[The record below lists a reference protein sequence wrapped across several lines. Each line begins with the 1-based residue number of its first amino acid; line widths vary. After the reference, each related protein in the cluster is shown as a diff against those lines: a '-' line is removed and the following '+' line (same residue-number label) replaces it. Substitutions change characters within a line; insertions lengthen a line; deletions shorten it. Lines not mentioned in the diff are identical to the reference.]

1 MTFESLW
8 EELAP
13 IGLSAATGGYRR
25 PGFSS
30 AAREAQ
36 DWFLE
41 AAFARGLQVEG
52 DELGTMTVA
61 WWRPDGASGPGVL
74 TGSHLDSVIDGGAYD
89 GALGVVSGLAAID
102 VLRDRGVTP
111 SSPIGVAV
119 FAEEEGA
126 RFGVPCLG
134 SRVVTGGLELDDL
147 QLLRDRDG
155 TWFLDA
161 LADYGIHPD
170 PEATTVSTP
179 DLAARVGCFV
189 ELHVEQG
196 RGLVELDAPVGVGTG
211 IWPHGR
217 WRFDVT
223 GQADHAGSTRM
234 EDRHDPMVTWASTV
248 LAAREQAR
256 RSGQRATFGRVEVAP
271 NGTNTI
277 PSRVS
282 AWLDARAED
291 DEALDALVAAVR
303 GAADESAARD
313 GTGVVVTTESHSP
326 TVRFDGPLVDRLAA
340 PGRPTLPTQA
350 GHDAGVLSAAG
361 IPTTMLFVRNPT
373 GISHAPEEHAEA
385 ADCLAGVEALAD
397 ALAELAS

>member
-1 MTFESLW
+1 MTFEPLW
-8 EELAP
+8 EDLAP

-25 PGFSS
+25 QGFSS

-41 AAFARGLQVEG
+41 AAHARGLQVES

-61 WWRPDGASGPGVL
+61 WWRPEGVAGPGVL
-74 TGSHLDSVIDGGAYD
+74 TGSHLDSVVDGGAYD

-102 VLRDRGVTP
+102 LLSGRGVTP
-111 SSPIGVAV
+111 VRPIGVAV
-119 FAEEEGA
+119 FAEEEGS

-134 SRVVTGGLELDDL
+134 SRVVTGGLGLADL
-147 QLLRDRDG
+147 QVLRDGHG

-161 LADYGIHPD
+161 LADHGIHPD
-170 PEATTVSTP
+170 PELTTVASP
-179 DLAARVGCFV
+179 DLAERVGCFV

-234 EDRHDPMVTWASTV
+234 EDRRDPMLTWARTV
-248 LAAREQAR
+248 LAADEHAR

-282 AWLDARAED
+282 GWLDARAEGD
-291 DEALDALVAAVR
+291 DALDALVDAVR
-303 GAADESAARD
+303 GLADERAAQD
-313 GTGVVVTTESHSP
+313 GTALTVTTESRSP
-326 TVRFDGPLVDRLAA
+326 AVRFDTGLVSRLAA
-340 PGRPTLPTQA
+340 PGLPALPTQA
-350 GHDAGVLSAAG
+350 GHDAGVLAAAG
-361 IPTTMLFVRNPT
+361 IPTAMLFVRNPT

-397 ALAELAS
+397 ALAALAS